1 VSLTSLPRPM
11 PRTMR
16 PAAGRIAIATDDP
29 GWHGAQLRRA
39 FKARAYSSVYVKL
52 EDCRIDLQHGIQGI
66 VMPGFDAR
74 LPDAVFVRGIAAGTL
89 EQVVLRLDI
98 LHALREIGIPVYNSA
113 RAVERSVDKAMT
125 SFLLKNAGIPT
136 PPTWVTESAAQ
147 ARSIL
152 LRETVA
158 GRDVVIK
165 PLFGSQG
172 AGLQRLQAGAK
183 PPVKLPELAEYNQ
196 VCYLQ
201 SFVETGRGQGGWHDY
216 RIFVIGGVA
225 VAALIRRGSNWINN
239 VAQGGRCETV
249 AMDAMDGHM
258 KRLAQDATRAVGMD
272 YAGVDILRGADNQ
285 LFVIEVNSMPA
296 WQGLQRVTEKNI
308 AQALVDDLIA
318 RHLSQPLEAVC

>member
-1 VSLTSLPRPM
+1 M
-11 PRTMR
+11 PQTIQR
-16 PAAGRIAIATDDP
+16 AGRIAIATDDP

-39 FKARAYSSVYVKL
+39 FKSRGYASAYVKL

-66 VMPGFDAR
+66 AMPSFDTR

-98 LHALREIGIPVYNSA
+98 LHALREIGIPVYNSG

-136 PPTWVTESAAQ
+136 PPTWVSESAAQ

-152 LRETVA
+152 LRETAA

-172 AGLQRLQAGAK
+172 AGLQRLRAGSE
-183 PPVKLPELAEYNQ
+183 LPDLAEYNQ

-201 SFVETGRGQGGWHDY
+201 SFVETGLGQGGGGWHDY
-216 RIFVIGGVA
+216 RVFVIGGVA
-225 VAALIRRGSNWINN
+225 VAAMIRRGSSWINN
-239 VAQGGRCETV
+239 VALGGRCEKV
-249 AMDAMDGHM
+249 VIDAIDEHM
-258 KRLAQDATRAVGMD
+258 KRLAQDATRAVDMD
-272 YAGVDILRGADNQ
+272 YAGVDILRGADGQ

-296 WQGLQRVTEKNI
+296 WRGLQRVTEKNI
-308 AQALVDDLIA
+308 AQALADDLIA

>member
-1 VSLTSLPRPM
+1 MSLTSLSGPL
-11 PRTMR
+11 PRTMQ
-16 PAAGRIAIATDDP
+16 PAAGRIAIASDDP

-39 FKARAYSSVYVKL
+39 FKSRGYASAYVRL

-66 VMPGFDAR
+66 VMPGFEAG
-74 LPDAVFVRGIAAGTL
+74 LPGAVFVRGIAAGTL

-136 PPTWVTESAAQ
+136 PPTWVSESAAQ
-147 ARSIL
+147 ARSIV
-152 LRETVA
+152 LRETAA

-172 AGLQRLQAGAK
+172 AGLQRLQAGSE
-183 PPVKLPELAEYNQ
+183 LPDLAEYNQ

-201 SFVETGRGQGGWHDY
+201 SFVETGLGQGVGGWHDY
-216 RIFVIGGVA
+216 RVFVIGGAA
-225 VAALIRRGSNWINN
+225 VAAMIRYGSSWINN
-239 VAQGGRCETV
+239 VAQGGRCEKV
-249 AMDAMDGHM
+249 AMDAMDEHM

-272 YAGVDILRGADNQ
+272 YAGVDILRGADGQ

-296 WQGLQRVTEKNI
+296 WQGLQRVTEKSI

-318 RHLSQPLEAVC
+318 RHLSLPLEAVC